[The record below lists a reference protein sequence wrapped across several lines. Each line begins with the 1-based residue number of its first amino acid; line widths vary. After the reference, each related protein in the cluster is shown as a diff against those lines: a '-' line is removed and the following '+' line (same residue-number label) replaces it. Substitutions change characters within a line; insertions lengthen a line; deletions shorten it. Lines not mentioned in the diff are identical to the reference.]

1 MRIIDAMRRIIG
13 LIIALLI
20 VVLPALGESDSP
32 TLLYMG
38 QASLRIVTVEGK
50 VIYIDPY
57 AGDDYDLPAD
67 LILVT
72 HGHFDHCAV
81 DKVQDRNE
89 DCMVIAHGEA
99 VVDGVHQTFYLG
111 YVTIVA
117 VEAGHNQWHDVSDC
131 AGYVLMFS
139 NGKSVYVTGDTST
152 TEQMAEM
159 ADMHID
165 YAFWCTDG
173 VFNMGNDE
181 AVRCAELVQAKH
193 SIPYHNDTSNSGMMF
208 DPDAAEA
215 FDAPNKLIL
224 LPGNELSIE

>member
-13 LIIALLI
+13 LIVVLLI

-38 QASLRIVTVEGK
+38 QASLRIVTPEGK

-57 AGDDYDLPAD
+57 AGDAYDLPAD

-72 HGHFDHCAV
+72 HGHFDHCVV
-81 DKVQDRNE
+81 DRVQNRNE
-89 DCMVIAHGEA
+89 DCRVITHEEA
-99 VVDGVHQTFYLG
+99 VVDGVHRTFDLG
-111 YVTIVA
+111 YVTVEA
-117 VEAGHNQWHDVSDC
+117 VEAGYNPWHDVNAC
-131 AGYVLMFS
+131 AGYVLTFS

-152 TEQMAEM
+152 TEQMASM

-181 AVRCAELVQAKH
+181 AARCAELVQAKH
-193 SIPYHNDTSNSGMMF
+193 NIPYHNDTSNSSMMF
-208 DPDAAEA
+208 DPDEAEA
-215 FDAPNKLIL
+215 FEAPNKLIL
-224 LPGNELSIE
+224 LPGEELSIE

>member
-1 MRIIDAMRRIIG
+1 MRITDAMRRIIG

-38 QASLRIVTVEGK
+38 QASLRIVTAEGK

-57 AGDDYDLPAD
+57 AGDDYDLSAD

-81 DKVQDRNE
+81 NKVQNRNE
-89 DCMVIAHGEA
+89 DCVVITHREA
-99 VVDGVHQTFYLG
+99 VVDGIHQIFNLG
-111 YVTIVA
+111 YVTVEA
-117 VEAGHNQWHDVSDC
+117 VEAGYNRWHDMNEC
-131 AGYVLMFS
+131 AGYVLTFS

-152 TEQMAEM
+152 TEQMAHM
-159 ADMHID
+159 ADMRID

-173 VFNMGNDE
+173 VFNMGNE
-181 AVRCAELVQAKH
+181 EGAHCAELVQAKH
-193 SIPYHNDTSNSGMMF
+193 NIPYHNDTSNSGMMF

-215 FDAPNKLIL
+215 FDAPNKLIVL
-224 LPGNELSIE
+224 TGEELSIE

>member
-1 MRIIDAMRRIIG
+1 MKRI
-13 LIIALLI
+13 LALLLLL
-20 VVLPALGESDSP
+20 VAFSARAETGAP
-32 TLLYMG
+32 TLLYIG
-38 QASLRIVTVEGK
+38 QASLRIVTAEGK

-89 DCMVIAHGEA
+89 DCMVITHREA
-99 VVDGVHQTFYLG
+99 VVDGVHQTFDQG

-117 VEAGHNQWHDVSDC
+117 VEAGYNQWHDVSEC
-131 AGYVLMFS
+131 AGYVLTFS

-152 TEQMAEM
+152 TEQMAHM

-173 VFNMGNDE
+173 VFNMGNEE
-181 AVRCAELVQAKH
+181 ATRCADLVQAKYN
-193 SIPYHNDTSNSGMMF
+193 IPYHNDTSNSGMMF
-208 DPDAAEA
+208 DPDAAQA

-224 LPGNELSIE
+224 LPGGELRIE

>member
-1 MRIIDAMRRIIG
+1 MRITDAMRRIIG

-32 TLLYMG
+32 TLLYLG
-38 QASLRIVTVEGK
+38 QASLRIVTPEGK

-57 AGDDYDLPAD
+57 AGDAYDLPAD

-81 DKVQDRNE
+81 DKVQNRNE
-89 DCMVIAHGEA
+89 DCRVITHREA
-99 VVDGVHQTFYLG
+99 VVDGVHRTFDLG
-111 YVTIVA
+111 YVTVEA
-117 VEAGHNQWHDVSDC
+117 VEAGYNPWHDVNEC
-131 AGYVLMFS
+131 AGYVLTFS

-159 ADMHID
+159 AGMHID

-173 VFNMGNDE
+173 VFNMGNEE
-181 AVRCAELVQAKH
+181 ATRCANLVQAKYN
-193 SIPYHNDTSNSGMMF
+193 IPYHNDTSNSGIMF

-215 FDAPNKLIL
+215 FNAPDRLIL
-224 LPGNELSIE
+224 LPGEELSIE